1 MKQQKSMQSKE
12 KAILVGCGPKRNE
25 WELRSALTELERLA
39 ETAEAEVVGRFVQF
53 RDRKDP
59 AWLIGRGKA
68 EEIARLVEE
77 KEADLVI
84 FDQELSPAQIRN
96 LETLMPCK
104 VIDRTQLILDIFAQR
119 AQTKEGRIQVELAQ
133 LHYLLPR
140 LAGRGN
146 ELSRLGGGIGTRGP
160 GEKKLETDRRHIRRQ
175 IRQLTKQLEE
185 VKKHRRLHQQR
196 RKKAEAMQV
205 ALVGYTNAGKSTL
218 LNRLTGAQT
227 LAENKLFA
235 TLDPTSRMLTLPNG
249 QSVIL
254 TDTVGFIR
262 HLPHHL
268 VAAFRSTLEQVKEAN
283 LLLHVVDASHPERV
297 EQIQAVERVLE
308 DLGASHLPVL
318 MVFNKA
324 DLTEEPAIDLSGK
337 EAIRISAFS
346 DEDLIR
352 LKERIKQMLSGDQLF
367 GTVEIPV
374 ERGDLLS
381 ALHEAVDELKSKASG
396 MVIHLAFRVSRTRF
410 EKLPHEL
417 KKRIQLNLNQN
428 DVWE

>member
-1 MKQQKSMQSKE
+1 
-12 KAILVGCGPKRNE
+12 
-25 WELRSALTELERLA
+25 LTELERLA